1 MILAPELLLSQGLE
15 GSEMHGSQLILGIL
29 LARNFAIQLLN
40 IASLEMS
47 HNGSI
52 HKRKLSKH
60 YTTVLLLFCFV
71 FSYHLSGK
79 LIRSSTFRESILFS
93 LRVYAFLGNRLREV
107 MKNMKKIPK
116 LSFDVTT

>member
-1 MILAPELLLSQGLE
+1 
-15 GSEMHGSQLILGIL
+15 MHGSQLILGIL

-60 YTTVLLLFCFV
+60 YTTVLLLFCFC
-71 FSYHLSGK
+71 FLGASSYHLSGK